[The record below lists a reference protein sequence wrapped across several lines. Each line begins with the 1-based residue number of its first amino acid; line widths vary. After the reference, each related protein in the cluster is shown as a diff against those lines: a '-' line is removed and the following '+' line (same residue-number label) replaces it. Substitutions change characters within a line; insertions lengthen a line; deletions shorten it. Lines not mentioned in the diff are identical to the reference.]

1 VNPHWAPV
9 PDAWPPSAEGH
20 DRTAT
25 APVVPLFPLPN
36 FFLFPGTKTGLHIFE
51 PRYRQMIEDC
61 LDGPG
66 RIVVS
71 PLLEGWIGIP
81 PGPPPVLAVAGLGEI
96 ASHERLPDGRFMIWL
111 VGLARVELHEV
122 ASDRLYRKVEI
133 RPLPELPAPAGAEA
147 RLRPRLAA
155 AVGSRAPEVA
165 DRLGE
170 LPLGQLTDLLLM
182 TLQLP
187 QSCMQDLYSRLAV
200 AERAERALQE
210 HAQRPVPP
218 RRHQSGNSG

>member
-1 VNPHWAPV
+1 MNPQSAPV
-9 PDAWPPSAEGH
+9 PDAWPPPAEHG
-20 DRTAT
+20 DGSGA
-25 APVVPLFPLPN
+25 AAVVPLFPLPN

-66 RIVVS
+66 RIAVS
-71 PLLEGWIGIP
+71 PLVEGWNGIP
-81 PGPPPVLAVAGLGEI
+81 PGVPPVMPVAGLGEI

-111 VGLARVELHEV
+111 VGLSRVHLKEV
-122 ASDRLYRKVEI
+122 ASDRLYRKVEA
-133 RPLPELPAPAGAEA
+133 RPLAELPAPAGVEGD
-147 RLRPRLAA
+147 LRPRLTA
-155 AVGSRAPEVA
+155 AVACRAPEVA

-187 QSCMQDLYSRLAV
+187 QACMQDLYSRLAV
-200 AERAERALQE
+200 AERAERALRE

-218 RRHQSGNSG
+218 RRQPGAGSG

>member
-1 VNPHWAPV
+1 MNPFSAPI
-9 PDAWPPSAEGH
+9 PDAWPPAADPGEGSATG
-20 DRTAT
+20 A
-25 APVVPLFPLPN
+25 VVPLFPLPN

-71 PLLEGWIGIP
+71 SLLEGWNGIP
-81 PGPPPVLAVAGLGEI
+81 AGPPPVLSVAGLGEI

-111 VGLARVELHEV
+111 VGLSRVRLKEV
-122 ASDRLYRKVEI
+122 ASDRLYRKVEA
-133 RPLPELPAPAGAEA
+133 RPLPEVPAPAGTEDGLRA
-147 RLRPRLAA
+147 RLTA
-155 AVGSRAPEVA
+155 AVSSRAPEVA

-200 AERAERALQE
+200 AERAERALRE

-218 RRHQSGNSG
+218 RRQQGPGSG